1 MIKGFGVTFLQ
12 KIKSKILEMPDNKS
26 TKQQIASPRKK
37 VLAIASRGGHWIQ
50 LLRLRPAFSDCDMTY
65 VTTDP
70 SYRAMVDGENFC
82 VVTEANR
89 FQKLKLLLMVIQ
101 MFTILLR
108 LRPDVIVTTGAAPG
122 YIAIRLGKWFRARTL
137 WIDSIAN
144 AEELSL
150 SGRLAL
156 KYADMT
162 LTQWEHLSGSGG
174 VEYHGAVI

>member
-1 MIKGFGVTFLQ
+1 MA
-12 KIKSKILEMPDNKS
+12 DNKT
-26 TKQQIASPRKK
+26 TKPQIGSPRKK

-50 LLRLRPAFSDCDMTY
+50 LLRLRPAFSDCDVAY

-70 SYRAMVDGENFC
+70 AYRTMLDGEKFC
-82 VVTEANR
+82 VVTEATR
-89 FQKLKLLLMVIQ
+89 LQKLKMLMMAIQ
-101 MFTILLR
+101 MLFILIR
-108 LRPDVIVTTGAAPG
+108 VRPNVVVTTGAAPG
-122 YIAIRLGKWFRARTL
+122 YIAIRLGKFFGARTL